1 MRLGIVLLAAGVGK
15 RFGGNKLTAQVRG
28 KPMYLWAMENIEEM
42 KTELPIVVVTGT
54 PEIVSAAEAKGM
66 IAIFNGQ
73 PELGISLSIRLGIE
87 AVIQEDRK
95 VDGILFM
102 VCDQPWLEKT
112 TLVRLMSEFDGG
124 ILALS
129 FGERRGNPVI
139 FSREYLK
146 ELSELSGDI
155 GGRQVMARHRENV
168 RFLEVND
175 ERELQDIDKRDAN
188 GSNRKTGG
196 NLMDTIYMDQLT
208 TLMPKGDGVEEAMEA
223 AVNMDISDIQT
234 MADETREQ
242 LNKLFHGP
250 GADSVVFTS
259 GVDAA
264 LDGLIRAL
272 FKDGDH
278 VLISSMENDTVMNA
292 LNAIGHEADE
302 GVSGGVEYTR
312 IPCNEKGQL
321 IFFDPVKGEKGFD
334 AVEKLLRPNTKAVIV
349 NHASEVCGTILQA
362 KEISE
367 FARRHGLLVIVNAAQ
382 TAGCVPIFMNIW
394 GVDLMTFSGGYGLF
408 ASEKIG
414 GFIASERAAAMLGG
428 PDMRGKFEQKPLD
441 AAGDRRTS

>member
-129 FGERRGNPVI
+129 YGERRGNPVI

-175 ERELQDIDKRDAN
+175 ERELQDIDKREQMEVIE
-188 GSNRKTGG
+188 R
-196 NLMDTIYMDQLT
+196 Q
-208 TLMPKGDGVEEAMEA
+208 EE
-223 AVNMDISDIQT
+223 I
-234 MADETREQ
+234 
-242 LNKLFHGP
+242 
-250 GADSVVFTS
+250 
-259 GVDAA
+259 
-264 LDGLIRAL
+264 
-272 FKDGDH
+272 
-278 VLISSMENDTVMNA
+278 
-292 LNAIGHEADE
+292 
-302 GVSGGVEYTR
+302 
-312 IPCNEKGQL
+312 
-321 IFFDPVKGEKGFD
+321 
-334 AVEKLLRPNTKAVIV
+334 
-349 NHASEVCGTILQA
+349 
-362 KEISE
+362 
-367 FARRHGLLVIVNAAQ
+367 
-382 TAGCVPIFMNIW
+382 
-394 GVDLMTFSGGYGLF
+394 
-408 ASEKIG
+408 
-414 GFIASERAAAMLGG
+414 
-428 PDMRGKFEQKPLD
+428 
-441 AAGDRRTS
+441 

>member
-1 MRLGIVLLAAGVGK
+1 MMRLGIVLLAAGVGK

-175 ERELQDIDKRDAN
+175 ERELQDIDKREQMEVIE
-188 GSNRKTGG
+188 R
-196 NLMDTIYMDQLT
+196 Q
-208 TLMPKGDGVEEAMEA
+208 EE
-223 AVNMDISDIQT
+223 I
-234 MADETREQ
+234 
-242 LNKLFHGP
+242 
-250 GADSVVFTS
+250 
-259 GVDAA
+259 
-264 LDGLIRAL
+264 
-272 FKDGDH
+272 
-278 VLISSMENDTVMNA
+278 
-292 LNAIGHEADE
+292 
-302 GVSGGVEYTR
+302 
-312 IPCNEKGQL
+312 
-321 IFFDPVKGEKGFD
+321 
-334 AVEKLLRPNTKAVIV
+334 
-349 NHASEVCGTILQA
+349 
-362 KEISE
+362 
-367 FARRHGLLVIVNAAQ
+367 
-382 TAGCVPIFMNIW
+382 
-394 GVDLMTFSGGYGLF
+394 
-408 ASEKIG
+408 
-414 GFIASERAAAMLGG
+414 
-428 PDMRGKFEQKPLD
+428 
-441 AAGDRRTS
+441 

>member
-1 MRLGIVLLAAGVGK
+1 MRLGIVLLAAGAGK
-15 RFGGNKLTAQVRG
+15 RFGGNMLTAQVHG

-42 KTELPIVVVTGT
+42 KTELPAVVVTGT

-129 FGERRGNPVI
+129 YGERRGNPVI

-175 ERELQDIDKRDAN
+175 EKELQDIDKREQIEVIE
-188 GSNRKTGG
+188 R
-196 NLMDTIYMDQLT
+196 Q
-208 TLMPKGDGVEEAMEA
+208 EE
-223 AVNMDISDIQT
+223 I
-234 MADETREQ
+234 
-242 LNKLFHGP
+242 
-250 GADSVVFTS
+250 
-259 GVDAA
+259 
-264 LDGLIRAL
+264 
-272 FKDGDH
+272 
-278 VLISSMENDTVMNA
+278 
-292 LNAIGHEADE
+292 
-302 GVSGGVEYTR
+302 
-312 IPCNEKGQL
+312 
-321 IFFDPVKGEKGFD
+321 
-334 AVEKLLRPNTKAVIV
+334 
-349 NHASEVCGTILQA
+349 
-362 KEISE
+362 
-367 FARRHGLLVIVNAAQ
+367 
-382 TAGCVPIFMNIW
+382 
-394 GVDLMTFSGGYGLF
+394 
-408 ASEKIG
+408 
-414 GFIASERAAAMLGG
+414 
-428 PDMRGKFEQKPLD
+428 
-441 AAGDRRTS
+441 

>member
-42 KTELPIVVVTGT
+42 KPELPIVVVTGT

-175 ERELQDIDKRDAN
+175 ERELQDIDKREQMEVIE
-188 GSNRKTGG
+188 R
-196 NLMDTIYMDQLT
+196 Q
-208 TLMPKGDGVEEAMEA
+208 EE
-223 AVNMDISDIQT
+223 I
-234 MADETREQ
+234 
-242 LNKLFHGP
+242 
-250 GADSVVFTS
+250 
-259 GVDAA
+259 
-264 LDGLIRAL
+264 
-272 FKDGDH
+272 
-278 VLISSMENDTVMNA
+278 
-292 LNAIGHEADE
+292 
-302 GVSGGVEYTR
+302 
-312 IPCNEKGQL
+312 
-321 IFFDPVKGEKGFD
+321 
-334 AVEKLLRPNTKAVIV
+334 
-349 NHASEVCGTILQA
+349 
-362 KEISE
+362 
-367 FARRHGLLVIVNAAQ
+367 
-382 TAGCVPIFMNIW
+382 
-394 GVDLMTFSGGYGLF
+394 
-408 ASEKIG
+408 
-414 GFIASERAAAMLGG
+414 
-428 PDMRGKFEQKPLD
+428 
-441 AAGDRRTS
+441 

>member
-139 FSREYLK
+139 FSRDYLK

-175 ERELQDIDKRDAN
+175 ERELQDIDKREQMEVIE
-188 GSNRKTGG
+188 R
-196 NLMDTIYMDQLT
+196 Q
-208 TLMPKGDGVEEAMEA
+208 EE
-223 AVNMDISDIQT
+223 I
-234 MADETREQ
+234 
-242 LNKLFHGP
+242 
-250 GADSVVFTS
+250 
-259 GVDAA
+259 
-264 LDGLIRAL
+264 
-272 FKDGDH
+272 
-278 VLISSMENDTVMNA
+278 
-292 LNAIGHEADE
+292 
-302 GVSGGVEYTR
+302 
-312 IPCNEKGQL
+312 
-321 IFFDPVKGEKGFD
+321 
-334 AVEKLLRPNTKAVIV
+334 
-349 NHASEVCGTILQA
+349 
-362 KEISE
+362 
-367 FARRHGLLVIVNAAQ
+367 
-382 TAGCVPIFMNIW
+382 
-394 GVDLMTFSGGYGLF
+394 
-408 ASEKIG
+408 
-414 GFIASERAAAMLGG
+414 
-428 PDMRGKFEQKPLD
+428 
-441 AAGDRRTS
+441 

>member
-1 MRLGIVLLAAGVGK
+1 MMRLGIVLLAAGAGK
-15 RFGGNKLTAQVRG
+15 RFGGNKLTAQVHG

-42 KTELPIVVVTGT
+42 KTELPAVVVTGT

-129 FGERRGNPVI
+129 YGERRGNPVI

-175 ERELQDIDKRDAN
+175 EKELQDIDKREQIEVIE
-188 GSNRKTGG
+188 R
-196 NLMDTIYMDQLT
+196 Q
-208 TLMPKGDGVEEAMEA
+208 EE
-223 AVNMDISDIQT
+223 I
-234 MADETREQ
+234 
-242 LNKLFHGP
+242 
-250 GADSVVFTS
+250 
-259 GVDAA
+259 
-264 LDGLIRAL
+264 
-272 FKDGDH
+272 
-278 VLISSMENDTVMNA
+278 
-292 LNAIGHEADE
+292 
-302 GVSGGVEYTR
+302 
-312 IPCNEKGQL
+312 
-321 IFFDPVKGEKGFD
+321 
-334 AVEKLLRPNTKAVIV
+334 
-349 NHASEVCGTILQA
+349 
-362 KEISE
+362 
-367 FARRHGLLVIVNAAQ
+367 
-382 TAGCVPIFMNIW
+382 
-394 GVDLMTFSGGYGLF
+394 
-408 ASEKIG
+408 
-414 GFIASERAAAMLGG
+414 
-428 PDMRGKFEQKPLD
+428 
-441 AAGDRRTS
+441 

>member
-42 KTELPIVVVTGT
+42 KTDLPIVVVTGT

-175 ERELQDIDKRDAN
+175 ERELQDIDKREQMEVIE
-188 GSNRKTGG
+188 R
-196 NLMDTIYMDQLT
+196 Q
-208 TLMPKGDGVEEAMEA
+208 EE
-223 AVNMDISDIQT
+223 I
-234 MADETREQ
+234 
-242 LNKLFHGP
+242 
-250 GADSVVFTS
+250 
-259 GVDAA
+259 
-264 LDGLIRAL
+264 
-272 FKDGDH
+272 
-278 VLISSMENDTVMNA
+278 
-292 LNAIGHEADE
+292 
-302 GVSGGVEYTR
+302 
-312 IPCNEKGQL
+312 
-321 IFFDPVKGEKGFD
+321 
-334 AVEKLLRPNTKAVIV
+334 
-349 NHASEVCGTILQA
+349 
-362 KEISE
+362 
-367 FARRHGLLVIVNAAQ
+367 
-382 TAGCVPIFMNIW
+382 
-394 GVDLMTFSGGYGLF
+394 
-408 ASEKIG
+408 
-414 GFIASERAAAMLGG
+414 
-428 PDMRGKFEQKPLD
+428 
-441 AAGDRRTS
+441 

>member
-28 KPMYLWAMENIEEM
+28 KPMYLWAMENIEDM

-95 VDGILFM
+95 VDGIFFM

-129 FGERRGNPVI
+129 YGERRGNPVI

-175 ERELQDIDKRDAN
+175 ERELQDIDKREQMEVIE
-188 GSNRKTGG
+188 R
-196 NLMDTIYMDQLT
+196 Q
-208 TLMPKGDGVEEAMEA
+208 EE
-223 AVNMDISDIQT
+223 I
-234 MADETREQ
+234 
-242 LNKLFHGP
+242 
-250 GADSVVFTS
+250 
-259 GVDAA
+259 
-264 LDGLIRAL
+264 
-272 FKDGDH
+272 
-278 VLISSMENDTVMNA
+278 
-292 LNAIGHEADE
+292 
-302 GVSGGVEYTR
+302 
-312 IPCNEKGQL
+312 
-321 IFFDPVKGEKGFD
+321 
-334 AVEKLLRPNTKAVIV
+334 
-349 NHASEVCGTILQA
+349 
-362 KEISE
+362 
-367 FARRHGLLVIVNAAQ
+367 
-382 TAGCVPIFMNIW
+382 
-394 GVDLMTFSGGYGLF
+394 
-408 ASEKIG
+408 
-414 GFIASERAAAMLGG
+414 
-428 PDMRGKFEQKPLD
+428 
-441 AAGDRRTS
+441 

>member
-28 KPMYLWAMENIEEM
+28 KLCICGLWENIEEM

-175 ERELQDIDKRDAN
+175 ERELQDIDKREQMEVIE
-188 GSNRKTGG
+188 R
-196 NLMDTIYMDQLT
+196 Q
-208 TLMPKGDGVEEAMEA
+208 EE
-223 AVNMDISDIQT
+223 I
-234 MADETREQ
+234 
-242 LNKLFHGP
+242 
-250 GADSVVFTS
+250 
-259 GVDAA
+259 
-264 LDGLIRAL
+264 
-272 FKDGDH
+272 
-278 VLISSMENDTVMNA
+278 
-292 LNAIGHEADE
+292 
-302 GVSGGVEYTR
+302 
-312 IPCNEKGQL
+312 
-321 IFFDPVKGEKGFD
+321 
-334 AVEKLLRPNTKAVIV
+334 
-349 NHASEVCGTILQA
+349 
-362 KEISE
+362 
-367 FARRHGLLVIVNAAQ
+367 
-382 TAGCVPIFMNIW
+382 
-394 GVDLMTFSGGYGLF
+394 
-408 ASEKIG
+408 
-414 GFIASERAAAMLGG
+414 
-428 PDMRGKFEQKPLD
+428 
-441 AAGDRRTS
+441 

>member
-1 MRLGIVLLAAGVGK
+1 MRLGIVLLAAGAGK
-15 RFGGNKLTAQVRG
+15 RFGGNKLTAQVHG

-42 KTELPIVVVTGT
+42 NTELPAVVVTGT

-129 FGERRGNPVI
+129 YGERRGNPVI

-175 ERELQDIDKRDAN
+175 EKELQDIDKREQIEVIE
-188 GSNRKTGG
+188 R
-196 NLMDTIYMDQLT
+196 Q
-208 TLMPKGDGVEEAMEA
+208 EE
-223 AVNMDISDIQT
+223 I
-234 MADETREQ
+234 
-242 LNKLFHGP
+242 
-250 GADSVVFTS
+250 
-259 GVDAA
+259 
-264 LDGLIRAL
+264 
-272 FKDGDH
+272 
-278 VLISSMENDTVMNA
+278 
-292 LNAIGHEADE
+292 
-302 GVSGGVEYTR
+302 
-312 IPCNEKGQL
+312 
-321 IFFDPVKGEKGFD
+321 
-334 AVEKLLRPNTKAVIV
+334 
-349 NHASEVCGTILQA
+349 
-362 KEISE
+362 
-367 FARRHGLLVIVNAAQ
+367 
-382 TAGCVPIFMNIW
+382 
-394 GVDLMTFSGGYGLF
+394 
-408 ASEKIG
+408 
-414 GFIASERAAAMLGG
+414 
-428 PDMRGKFEQKPLD
+428 
-441 AAGDRRTS
+441 

>member
-175 ERELQDIDKRDAN
+175 ERELQDIDKREQMEVIE
-188 GSNRKTGG
+188 R
-196 NLMDTIYMDQLT
+196 Q
-208 TLMPKGDGVEEAMEA
+208 EE
-223 AVNMDISDIQT
+223 I
-234 MADETREQ
+234 
-242 LNKLFHGP
+242 
-250 GADSVVFTS
+250 
-259 GVDAA
+259 
-264 LDGLIRAL
+264 
-272 FKDGDH
+272 
-278 VLISSMENDTVMNA
+278 
-292 LNAIGHEADE
+292 
-302 GVSGGVEYTR
+302 
-312 IPCNEKGQL
+312 
-321 IFFDPVKGEKGFD
+321 
-334 AVEKLLRPNTKAVIV
+334 
-349 NHASEVCGTILQA
+349 
-362 KEISE
+362 
-367 FARRHGLLVIVNAAQ
+367 
-382 TAGCVPIFMNIW
+382 
-394 GVDLMTFSGGYGLF
+394 
-408 ASEKIG
+408 
-414 GFIASERAAAMLGG
+414 
-428 PDMRGKFEQKPLD
+428 
-441 AAGDRRTS
+441 

>member
-102 VCDQPWLEKT
+102 DCDQPWLEKT

-175 ERELQDIDKRDAN
+175 ERELQDIDKREQMEVIE
-188 GSNRKTGG
+188 R
-196 NLMDTIYMDQLT
+196 Q
-208 TLMPKGDGVEEAMEA
+208 EE
-223 AVNMDISDIQT
+223 I
-234 MADETREQ
+234 
-242 LNKLFHGP
+242 
-250 GADSVVFTS
+250 
-259 GVDAA
+259 
-264 LDGLIRAL
+264 
-272 FKDGDH
+272 
-278 VLISSMENDTVMNA
+278 
-292 LNAIGHEADE
+292 
-302 GVSGGVEYTR
+302 
-312 IPCNEKGQL
+312 
-321 IFFDPVKGEKGFD
+321 
-334 AVEKLLRPNTKAVIV
+334 
-349 NHASEVCGTILQA
+349 
-362 KEISE
+362 
-367 FARRHGLLVIVNAAQ
+367 
-382 TAGCVPIFMNIW
+382 
-394 GVDLMTFSGGYGLF
+394 
-408 ASEKIG
+408 
-414 GFIASERAAAMLGG
+414 
-428 PDMRGKFEQKPLD
+428 
-441 AAGDRRTS
+441 

>member
-1 MRLGIVLLAAGVGK
+1 MMRLGIVLLAAGAGK
-15 RFGGNKLTAQVRG
+15 RFGGNKLAAQVHG

-42 KTELPIVVVTGT
+42 KTELPAVVVTGT

-129 FGERRGNPVI
+129 YGERRGNPVI

-175 ERELQDIDKRDAN
+175 EKELQDIDKREQIEVIE
-188 GSNRKTGG
+188 R
-196 NLMDTIYMDQLT
+196 Q
-208 TLMPKGDGVEEAMEA
+208 EE
-223 AVNMDISDIQT
+223 I
-234 MADETREQ
+234 
-242 LNKLFHGP
+242 
-250 GADSVVFTS
+250 
-259 GVDAA
+259 
-264 LDGLIRAL
+264 
-272 FKDGDH
+272 
-278 VLISSMENDTVMNA
+278 
-292 LNAIGHEADE
+292 
-302 GVSGGVEYTR
+302 
-312 IPCNEKGQL
+312 
-321 IFFDPVKGEKGFD
+321 
-334 AVEKLLRPNTKAVIV
+334 
-349 NHASEVCGTILQA
+349 
-362 KEISE
+362 
-367 FARRHGLLVIVNAAQ
+367 
-382 TAGCVPIFMNIW
+382 
-394 GVDLMTFSGGYGLF
+394 
-408 ASEKIG
+408 
-414 GFIASERAAAMLGG
+414 
-428 PDMRGKFEQKPLD
+428 
-441 AAGDRRTS
+441 

>member
-1 MRLGIVLLAAGVGK
+1 MRLGIVLLAAGAGK
-15 RFGGNKLTAQVRG
+15 RFGGNKLTAQVHG

-42 KTELPIVVVTGT
+42 KTELPAVVVTGT

-129 FGERRGNPVI
+129 YGERRGNPVI

-175 ERELQDIDKRDAN
+175 EKELQDIDKREQIEVIE
-188 GSNRKTGG
+188 R
-196 NLMDTIYMDQLT
+196 Q
-208 TLMPKGDGVEEAMEA
+208 EE
-223 AVNMDISDIQT
+223 I
-234 MADETREQ
+234 
-242 LNKLFHGP
+242 
-250 GADSVVFTS
+250 
-259 GVDAA
+259 
-264 LDGLIRAL
+264 
-272 FKDGDH
+272 
-278 VLISSMENDTVMNA
+278 
-292 LNAIGHEADE
+292 
-302 GVSGGVEYTR
+302 
-312 IPCNEKGQL
+312 
-321 IFFDPVKGEKGFD
+321 
-334 AVEKLLRPNTKAVIV
+334 
-349 NHASEVCGTILQA
+349 
-362 KEISE
+362 
-367 FARRHGLLVIVNAAQ
+367 
-382 TAGCVPIFMNIW
+382 
-394 GVDLMTFSGGYGLF
+394 
-408 ASEKIG
+408 
-414 GFIASERAAAMLGG
+414 
-428 PDMRGKFEQKPLD
+428 
-441 AAGDRRTS
+441 

>member
-1 MRLGIVLLAAGVGK
+1 MRLGIVLLAAGAGK
-15 RFGGNKLTAQVRG
+15 RFGGNKLTAQVHG

-42 KTELPIVVVTGT
+42 KTELPAVVVTGP

-129 FGERRGNPVI
+129 YGERRGNPVI

-175 ERELQDIDKRDAN
+175 EKELQDIDKREQIEVIE
-188 GSNRKTGG
+188 R
-196 NLMDTIYMDQLT
+196 Q
-208 TLMPKGDGVEEAMEA
+208 EE
-223 AVNMDISDIQT
+223 I
-234 MADETREQ
+234 
-242 LNKLFHGP
+242 
-250 GADSVVFTS
+250 
-259 GVDAA
+259 
-264 LDGLIRAL
+264 
-272 FKDGDH
+272 
-278 VLISSMENDTVMNA
+278 
-292 LNAIGHEADE
+292 
-302 GVSGGVEYTR
+302 
-312 IPCNEKGQL
+312 
-321 IFFDPVKGEKGFD
+321 
-334 AVEKLLRPNTKAVIV
+334 
-349 NHASEVCGTILQA
+349 
-362 KEISE
+362 
-367 FARRHGLLVIVNAAQ
+367 
-382 TAGCVPIFMNIW
+382 
-394 GVDLMTFSGGYGLF
+394 
-408 ASEKIG
+408 
-414 GFIASERAAAMLGG
+414 
-428 PDMRGKFEQKPLD
+428 
-441 AAGDRRTS
+441 

>member
-95 VDGILFM
+95 VDGKLFM

-129 FGERRGNPVI
+129 YGERRGNPVI

-175 ERELQDIDKRDAN
+175 ERELQDIDKREQMEVIE
-188 GSNRKTGG
+188 R
-196 NLMDTIYMDQLT
+196 Q
-208 TLMPKGDGVEEAMEA
+208 EE
-223 AVNMDISDIQT
+223 I
-234 MADETREQ
+234 
-242 LNKLFHGP
+242 
-250 GADSVVFTS
+250 
-259 GVDAA
+259 
-264 LDGLIRAL
+264 
-272 FKDGDH
+272 
-278 VLISSMENDTVMNA
+278 
-292 LNAIGHEADE
+292 
-302 GVSGGVEYTR
+302 
-312 IPCNEKGQL
+312 
-321 IFFDPVKGEKGFD
+321 
-334 AVEKLLRPNTKAVIV
+334 
-349 NHASEVCGTILQA
+349 
-362 KEISE
+362 
-367 FARRHGLLVIVNAAQ
+367 
-382 TAGCVPIFMNIW
+382 
-394 GVDLMTFSGGYGLF
+394 
-408 ASEKIG
+408 
-414 GFIASERAAAMLGG
+414 
-428 PDMRGKFEQKPLD
+428 
-441 AAGDRRTS
+441 

>member
-1 MRLGIVLLAAGVGK
+1 MRLGIVLLAAGAGK
-15 RFGGNKLTAQVRG
+15 RFGGNKLAAQVHG

-42 KTELPIVVVTGT
+42 KTELPAVVVTGT

-129 FGERRGNPVI
+129 YGERRGNPVI

-175 ERELQDIDKRDAN
+175 EKELQDIDKREQIEVIE
-188 GSNRKTGG
+188 R
-196 NLMDTIYMDQLT
+196 Q
-208 TLMPKGDGVEEAMEA
+208 EE
-223 AVNMDISDIQT
+223 I
-234 MADETREQ
+234 
-242 LNKLFHGP
+242 
-250 GADSVVFTS
+250 
-259 GVDAA
+259 
-264 LDGLIRAL
+264 
-272 FKDGDH
+272 
-278 VLISSMENDTVMNA
+278 
-292 LNAIGHEADE
+292 
-302 GVSGGVEYTR
+302 
-312 IPCNEKGQL
+312 
-321 IFFDPVKGEKGFD
+321 
-334 AVEKLLRPNTKAVIV
+334 
-349 NHASEVCGTILQA
+349 
-362 KEISE
+362 
-367 FARRHGLLVIVNAAQ
+367 
-382 TAGCVPIFMNIW
+382 
-394 GVDLMTFSGGYGLF
+394 
-408 ASEKIG
+408 
-414 GFIASERAAAMLGG
+414 
-428 PDMRGKFEQKPLD
+428 
-441 AAGDRRTS
+441 

>member
-42 KTELPIVVVTGT
+42 TTELPIVVVTGT

-175 ERELQDIDKRDAN
+175 ERELQDIDKREQMEVIE
-188 GSNRKTGG
+188 R
-196 NLMDTIYMDQLT
+196 Q
-208 TLMPKGDGVEEAMEA
+208 EE
-223 AVNMDISDIQT
+223 I
-234 MADETREQ
+234 
-242 LNKLFHGP
+242 
-250 GADSVVFTS
+250 
-259 GVDAA
+259 
-264 LDGLIRAL
+264 
-272 FKDGDH
+272 
-278 VLISSMENDTVMNA
+278 
-292 LNAIGHEADE
+292 
-302 GVSGGVEYTR
+302 
-312 IPCNEKGQL
+312 
-321 IFFDPVKGEKGFD
+321 
-334 AVEKLLRPNTKAVIV
+334 
-349 NHASEVCGTILQA
+349 
-362 KEISE
+362 
-367 FARRHGLLVIVNAAQ
+367 
-382 TAGCVPIFMNIW
+382 
-394 GVDLMTFSGGYGLF
+394 
-408 ASEKIG
+408 
-414 GFIASERAAAMLGG
+414 
-428 PDMRGKFEQKPLD
+428 
-441 AAGDRRTS
+441 

>member
-1 MRLGIVLLAAGVGK
+1 MRLGIVLLAAGAGK
-15 RFGGNKLTAQVRG
+15 RFGGNKLTAQVHG

-42 KTELPIVVVTGT
+42 KTELPAVVVTGT

-129 FGERRGNPVI
+129 YGERRGNPVI

-175 ERELQDIDKRDAN
+175 EKELQDIDKREQIELIE
-188 GSNRKTGG
+188 R
-196 NLMDTIYMDQLT
+196 Q
-208 TLMPKGDGVEEAMEA
+208 EE
-223 AVNMDISDIQT
+223 I
-234 MADETREQ
+234 
-242 LNKLFHGP
+242 
-250 GADSVVFTS
+250 
-259 GVDAA
+259 
-264 LDGLIRAL
+264 
-272 FKDGDH
+272 
-278 VLISSMENDTVMNA
+278 
-292 LNAIGHEADE
+292 
-302 GVSGGVEYTR
+302 
-312 IPCNEKGQL
+312 
-321 IFFDPVKGEKGFD
+321 
-334 AVEKLLRPNTKAVIV
+334 
-349 NHASEVCGTILQA
+349 
-362 KEISE
+362 
-367 FARRHGLLVIVNAAQ
+367 
-382 TAGCVPIFMNIW
+382 
-394 GVDLMTFSGGYGLF
+394 
-408 ASEKIG
+408 
-414 GFIASERAAAMLGG
+414 
-428 PDMRGKFEQKPLD
+428 
-441 AAGDRRTS
+441 

>member
-129 FGERRGNPVI
+129 FGERRGIPVI

-175 ERELQDIDKRDAN
+175 ERELQDIDKREQMEVIE
-188 GSNRKTGG
+188 R
-196 NLMDTIYMDQLT
+196 Q
-208 TLMPKGDGVEEAMEA
+208 EE
-223 AVNMDISDIQT
+223 I
-234 MADETREQ
+234 
-242 LNKLFHGP
+242 
-250 GADSVVFTS
+250 
-259 GVDAA
+259 
-264 LDGLIRAL
+264 
-272 FKDGDH
+272 
-278 VLISSMENDTVMNA
+278 
-292 LNAIGHEADE
+292 
-302 GVSGGVEYTR
+302 
-312 IPCNEKGQL
+312 
-321 IFFDPVKGEKGFD
+321 
-334 AVEKLLRPNTKAVIV
+334 
-349 NHASEVCGTILQA
+349 
-362 KEISE
+362 
-367 FARRHGLLVIVNAAQ
+367 
-382 TAGCVPIFMNIW
+382 
-394 GVDLMTFSGGYGLF
+394 
-408 ASEKIG
+408 
-414 GFIASERAAAMLGG
+414 
-428 PDMRGKFEQKPLD
+428 
-441 AAGDRRTS
+441 

>member
-1 MRLGIVLLAAGVGK
+1 MRLGIVLLAAGAGK
-15 RFGGNKLTAQVRG
+15 RFGGYKLTAQVHG

-42 KTELPIVVVTGT
+42 KTELPAVVVTGT

-129 FGERRGNPVI
+129 YGERRGNPVI

-175 ERELQDIDKRDAN
+175 EKELQDIDKREQIEVIE
-188 GSNRKTGG
+188 R
-196 NLMDTIYMDQLT
+196 Q
-208 TLMPKGDGVEEAMEA
+208 EE
-223 AVNMDISDIQT
+223 I
-234 MADETREQ
+234 
-242 LNKLFHGP
+242 
-250 GADSVVFTS
+250 
-259 GVDAA
+259 
-264 LDGLIRAL
+264 
-272 FKDGDH
+272 
-278 VLISSMENDTVMNA
+278 
-292 LNAIGHEADE
+292 
-302 GVSGGVEYTR
+302 
-312 IPCNEKGQL
+312 
-321 IFFDPVKGEKGFD
+321 
-334 AVEKLLRPNTKAVIV
+334 
-349 NHASEVCGTILQA
+349 
-362 KEISE
+362 
-367 FARRHGLLVIVNAAQ
+367 
-382 TAGCVPIFMNIW
+382 
-394 GVDLMTFSGGYGLF
+394 
-408 ASEKIG
+408 
-414 GFIASERAAAMLGG
+414 
-428 PDMRGKFEQKPLD
+428 
-441 AAGDRRTS
+441 